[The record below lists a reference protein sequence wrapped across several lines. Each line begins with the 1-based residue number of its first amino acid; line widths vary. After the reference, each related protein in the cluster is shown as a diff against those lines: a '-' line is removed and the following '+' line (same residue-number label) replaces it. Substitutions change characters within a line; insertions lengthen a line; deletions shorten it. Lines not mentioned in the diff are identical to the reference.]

1 MLVPSAKS
9 QGVVFRRVVNKKSD
23 KKLKGPDGLQFF
35 QGDGLEYVQGLGL
48 HFHQSITGISF
59 LGSPWIR

>member
-23 KKLKGPDGLQFF
+23 KNFRDPDGLQIV
-35 QGDGLEYVQGLGL
+35 QGDGLQ
-48 HFHQSITGISF
+48 FHPSITGLSF
-59 LGSPWIR
+59 LDLHRLDKLF